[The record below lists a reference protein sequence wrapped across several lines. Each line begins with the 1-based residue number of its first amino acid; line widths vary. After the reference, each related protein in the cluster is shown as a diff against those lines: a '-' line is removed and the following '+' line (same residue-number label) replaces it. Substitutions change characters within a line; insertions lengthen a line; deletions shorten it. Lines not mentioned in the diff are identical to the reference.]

1 MSARQYLFP
10 IRLAFAALALASTGL
25 YAADRTWDGG
35 SVADGNW
42 GTAENWDSGVPVA
55 DDILFFAG
63 TTRLLATNNLTANTE
78 FDGINF
84 ASGAGAFTLGG
95 NVAMNLGG
103 GITNS
108 SDNLQTFGGS
118 GSYTVT
124 TSITIDT
131 GSAGILFSSVGGAK
145 FSSSS
150 GTNITKTGT
159 GTLFLSQNSDTFK
172 GSFIIAE
179 GTVETTA
186 ASTAASPLGQGGDGT
201 YMSNNTKFLIS
212 RTAAGSVGVN
222 GTFYAADGAQIT
234 MGVASDGVT
243 TAIGAHGYSAGYG
256 QGVTIVKTGA
266 GVLAAGNTS
275 TNNTNWGIT
284 TANTWLVN
292 EGLLMAK
299 DQDYTLGNSNNRV
312 ILNGGGLRINNT
324 SLSAARTIELS
335 NAAGNQINITNV
347 GNSTIAGQITGTG
360 GFAKTGAGTITLAA
374 SNDYQGATKI
384 SEGRLQI
391 SNRLALQNS
400 VLDTSGA
407 GTVGLLGAAAT
418 NVTLGGLSGATDLAA
433 EIAAGYTTV
442 TNITLNTGSG
452 TSATYSGVI
461 ANGAAGMSVVKSG
474 TGTQTLSG
482 DSTYTGATAVQAG
495 KLVVDGSIA
504 SSAVTVTNGGTI
516 GGSGSVGALT
526 IADGGTLAPGSS
538 PGTLFA
544 ESSTWSNGGSYD
556 WEILSLLD
564 DPGTSWD
571 LLSITN
577 SGTLNLSGLTAG
589 GYTINLITLSD
600 PTTQGALAGF
610 APTATYTNWLIASAS
625 GIDGFEAGDFS
636 LDSAL
641 FVGATGTFGIEQRAI
656 AGGQGLFLTYT
667 GGGAPIPEPGT
678 WAAAALLAAT
688 AGFIGW
694 RRRRTQTAGKS
705 PVFSVSK

>member
-1 MSARQYLFP
+1 MSARKYLFP
-10 IRLAFAALALASTGL
+10 MSLAFAALALASTGL
-25 YAADRTWDGG
+25 HAADRTWDGG
-35 SVADGNW
+35 SVANGNW

-55 DDILFFAG
+55 DDVLIFAG
-63 TTRLLATNNLTANTE
+63 EERLANTNNLTPNTE

-84 ASGAGAFTLGG
+84 AFGAGAFTLGG
-95 NVAMNLGG
+95 NVAINLGG

-108 SDNLQTFGGS
+108 SDNLQTFAGS
-118 GSYTVT
+118 GGYTVT

-131 GSAGILFSSVGGAK
+131 GSAGILFSSASGAK
-145 FSSSS
+145 FVSGS
-150 GTNITKTGT
+150 GTNITKDGT
-159 GTLFLSQNSDTFK
+159 GTLSFAQNNDSIK
-172 GSFIIAE
+172 GSFIIAK
-179 GTVETTA
+179 GAVVQTA
-186 ASTAASPLGQGGDGT
+186 NSIANSPLGQGGTGT
-201 YMSNNTKFLIS
+201 YMSDDTKFLVE
-212 RTAAGSVGVN
+212 RTSAGLVGVN
-222 GTFYAADGAQIT
+222 GALYVADNATVTF
-234 MGVASDGVT
+234 GVT
-243 TAIGAHGYSAGYG
+243 TAGVTNRLEVLGTTAGVYG
-256 QGVTIVKTGA
+256 NGVTIIKEGE
-266 GVLAAGNTS
+266 GVLNLNS
-275 TNNTNWGIT
+275 TTNVNVDWGAT
-284 TANTWLVN
+284 TANKWLIKGGVLRPN
-292 EGLLMAK
+292 GDNSLGNTNNVVVLDGGLLQMITAL
-299 DQDYTLGNSNNRV
+299 THP
-312 ILNGGGLRINNT
+312 
-324 SLSAARTIELS
+324 IELS
-335 NAAGNQINITNV
+335 NNAAN
-347 GNSTIAGQITGTG
+347 TIQNTAANNYNLAGKITGTG
-360 GFAKTGAGTITLAA
+360 GFVKTGAGTITLAA
-374 SNDYQGATKI
+374 SNDYTGATKI

-391 SNRLALQNS
+391 SNRFALQNS

-418 NVTLGGLSGATDLAA
+418 NVTLGGLSGATDLAT
-433 EIAAGYTTV
+433 EIAAGYTTL
-442 TNITLNTGSG
+442 TNITLNTGSS

-482 DSTYTGATAVQAG
+482 DSTYTGATTVQAG

-516 GGSGSVGALT
+516 GGSGSVKALT
-526 IADGGTLAPGSS
+526 IADGGTLAPGNS

-564 DPGTSWD
+564 APGTSWD

-600 PTTQGALAGF
+600 PTTQGALTGF
-610 APTATYTNWLIASAS
+610 TSTATYTNWLIASAS

-694 RRRRTQTAGKS
+694 RRRRPA
-705 PVFSVSK
+705 